1 MSIITSHTHPSGL
14 AEPAT
19 VERPAPGRVRCPAGR
34 PVINRLRI
42 ALAAV
47 GALSCLAPAAASA
60 AVKVEKRT
68 FKVEIEGYQN
78 NRWDFHHVAESKCDQ
93 TVQSSGHEYLSFATR
108 KPVTLELLRIGDS
121 VVFGTRRSDV
131 NGINLR
137 TRIDRGATHTAS
149 PLDPTCADSNG
160 GGAEPAPA
168 QDCGV
173 RQASLDV
180 RLEWWHVRRRA
191 GLTLDTGTLF
201 VPIPPYRNCPVGGT
215 SFPELLETVNGR
227 QIISPAQ
234 AANLFDP
241 AFKKHVLLGN
251 GRSHNSTTDGSSS
264 TKVHWAVTLTAI
276 A

>member
-1 MSIITSHTHPSGL
+1 MSITTSHTHRSGL
-14 AEPAT
+14 SEPAI
-19 VERPAPGRVRCPAGR
+19 VKRSAAAGLHDLGRR
-34 PVINRLRI
+34 PVIRRLRI

-47 GALSCLAPAAASA
+47 AALACLAPAAASA
-60 AVKVEKRT
+60 SPKVEKRT
-68 FKVEIEGYQN
+68 FKVEIKGYQN

-108 KPVTLELLRIGDS
+108 RPVTLEVLRIGDS

-137 TRIDRGATHTAS
+137 VRIDRGATHTAS
-149 PLDPTCADSNG
+149 PLDPTCTGTNG
-160 GGAEPAPA
+160 GGAEPGPA

-180 RLEWWHVRRRA
+180 RLEWWHVRRAA
-191 GLTLDTGTLF
+191 GLTLNTGTLF

-227 QIISPAQ
+227 QIISPAE
-234 AANLFDP
+234 AADLFDV

-251 GRSHNSTTDGSSS
+251 GRYHNGTTDGSST
-264 TKVHWAVTLTAI
+264 TKLHWAVTLTAVD
-276 A
+276 